1 MPSRVALA
9 LILLFIVGAP
19 LLVYGATAPDTIGG
33 INAIASI
40 LTVMLGALGF
50 VLALVGLVKKRI
62 SNRAALSATIVFFA
76 LAAAGVAVLMTRDFQ
91 MGYGP

>member
-1 MPSRVALA
+1 MKIA

-33 INAIASI
+33 INALASI
-40 LTVMLGALGF
+40 LAVMLGALGF
-50 VLALVGLVKKRI
+50 VLALVGLVKKSI
-62 SNRAALSATIVFFA
+62 SNRTALSATVVFVA
-76 LAAAGVAVLMTRDFQ
+76 LAVAGVAVLMTRDFQ

>member
-1 MPSRVALA
+1 MKIA

-19 LLVYGATAPDTIGG
+19 LLVYGATAPDTMGG
-33 INAIASI
+33 INALASI

-50 VLALVGLVKKRI
+50 VLALLGLVKKSI
-62 SNRAALSATIVFFA
+62 SNRTALSATVVFVA
-76 LAAAGVAVLMTRDFQ
+76 LAVAGVAVLMTRDFQ